1 MKAADILFEI
11 CGNCKK
17 DENILIITDQTS
29 YEIAKRVYLETGD
42 YPNRTLL
49 MTEETGMH
57 GADPSP

>member
-57 GADPSP
+57 G